1 MYIILFDYNPQIV
14 FRLTH
19 FVCFYFRTIQ
29 PSSRD
34 VFSKMAKKKNGCGC
48 HTSSERFSIYNFL
61 FCIFFFLRCSL
72 SVGDP
77 VLLLRVRPSASG
89 PACGSR
95 RTDRRRGQTLQR
107 RTAAVGRAPSRAV
120 RGQKRRGGSAYRG
133 IAFAARAPG
142 APVYFERNPVRR
154 IRFCG
159 RPVLRSTPD
168 DDLKIHRPS
177 AKKSD

>member
-1 MYIILFDYNPQIV
+1 MCVSIFELFSRPPETC
-14 FRLTH
+14 FR
-19 FVCFYFRTIQ
+19 RWQ
-29 PSSRD
+29 
-34 VFSKMAKKKNGCGC
+34 KKKTGVGVTRPLNDF
-48 HTSSERFSIYNFL
+48 RFTT
-61 FCIFFFLRCSL
+61 FCFVFFFLRCSL

-89 PACGSR
+89 PAYGSR